1 MPRESHL
8 SRGACALLWTVSFA
22 PNSAQAFCR
31 TTTATPSP
39 ACPAECPATGTL
51 LAWGTPEIEYA
62 FNSAGFASLDEASFR
77 GAVARAFAHWAEVR
91 CAGQPIGFQ
100 FGALPQRTNLTVGPQ
115 REEPNLNVLSELSAS
130 QWSEL
135 EYSPKA
141 FAKTELWFDVS
152 TGEILGADIAF
163 NRDIGTMGICPDSG
177 CPANT
182 IDLENVATHE
192 IGHFLGLAHSAERDS
207 TMWCDAV
214 PGDLQ
219 KRTLAADDEAGLCA
233 IYGSRAVFID
243 PVTEP
248 KPEASA
254 GGCAVDTGS
263 APSAWSLLGLALLW
277 RRRRR

>member
-1 MPRESHL
+1 MNRKGRL
-8 SRGACALLWTVSFA
+8 ARGVGALLWTVAFA
-22 PNSAQAFCR
+22 PSSAQAFCR
-31 TTTATPSP
+31 TTTSAPSP
-39 ACPAECPATGTL
+39 ACPSDCPATGTL

-62 FNSAGFASLDEASFR
+62 FNTAGFAGLDEASFG
-77 GAVARAFAHWAEVR
+77 GAIARAFAHWAEVR

-100 FGALPQRTNLTVGPQ
+100 FRALPQRTDLTVGPQ
-115 REEPNLNVLSELSAS
+115 AQEPNINVISELSAS
-130 QWSEL
+130 QWSAL

-163 NRDIGTMGICPDSG
+163 NRDIGALAVCADTG
-177 CPANT
+177 CAPNA

-192 IGHFLGLAHSAERDS
+192 IGHFLGLAHSADRES

-243 PVTEP
+243 PVSEP
-248 KPEASA
+248 TAKTSS
-254 GGCAVDTGS
+254 GGCAVDTGAQS
-263 APSAWSLLGLALLW
+263 SAWSVLGLALLW
-277 RRRRR
+277 RRRKR